1 MHYIS
6 HFHGPFPVSLDH
18 FNATI
23 QKEHAHA
30 IDTVNYN
37 RCLILK
43 SLRICKCIWSEGR

>member
-6 HFHGPFPVSLDH
+6 HFHGPFPVSLDR

-23 QKEHAHA
+23 QKEHEHA
-30 IDTVNYN
+30 IDTVKYN

-43 SLRICKCIWSEGR
+43 SL